1 MTTELK
7 ISAVTTSTT
16 PLVKTETETTS
27 TTPLPLR
34 LVFGAVAGMG
44 GATFCHPLDVIR
56 VQMQTEG
63 QQYKSTLDAATKIYN
78 RAGLVEGLYAGLS
91 AAYLRQWCYG
101 SFRIGI
107 YSYLLERTQNNNIAA
122 GRDKNDILFSTK
134 LAMGCTSG
142 SIGSFIGTPAEVALV
157 RLSVDSKLPPTER
170 RNYTN
175 VIDCIVRISKEEGV
189 TNLWRGVAP
198 TVLRATVLSAAQ
210 MGCTSEIKEYLSNS
224 GNFGLNGS
232 WGYGLPMMFC
242 STLASSFVA
251 NIVANPFDVI
261 KSRMQSM
268 TIDANGKAPYKSMT
282 DCFAKSIKS
291 EGILVLWSGFTPAF
305 VKLGECDN
313 LFTTAVNISTLML
326 LIRYVCHISSLQ
338 HHQPDTG

>member
-1 MTTELK
+1 
-7 ISAVTTSTT
+7 
-16 PLVKTETETTS
+16 
-27 TTPLPLR
+27 
-34 LVFGAVAGMG
+34 
-44 GATFCHPLDVIR
+44 
-56 VQMQTEG
+56 
-63 QQYKSTLDAATKIYN
+63 
-78 RAGLVEGLYAGLS
+78 
-91 AAYLRQWCYG
+91 
-101 SFRIGI
+101 
-107 YSYLLERTQNNNIAA
+107 
-122 GRDKNDILFSTK
+122 
-134 LAMGCTSG
+134 MGCTSG
-142 SIGSFIGTPAEVALV
+142 SIGSFIGTPTEVALV
-157 RLSVDSKLPPTER
+157 RLSVDSKLPPSER

-224 GNFGLNGS
+224 GHFGLNGS

-291 EGILVLWSGFTPAF
+291 EGFLVLWSGFTPAF
-305 VKLGECDN
+305 VKLGKCDDF
-313 LFTTAVNISTLML
+313 LFTTTVIFSTSML
-326 LIRYVCHISSLQ
+326 LIRFVRLFSSLQ
-338 HHQPDTG
+338 HHQSYTGR